1 MKSIFLPVLMPMLLL
16 LTSTETHGQNEAWG
30 LGLRIGNP
38 TGITAKRYLGA
49 SNAVEV
55 ALGTNYNSGGFEL
68 LGHYLFH
75 FPINNAPGLDWYYGF
90 GGQLQTYDRNE
101 GNRDDDF
108 EIGADGVIGLEYV
121 FADAPVSIFLD
132 GILFMEIIDDP
143 FDFDLD
149 AGIGVRYNF

>member
-1 MKSIFLPVLMPMLLL
+1 MLLL
-16 LTSTETHGQNEAWG
+16 LLLSKSEIYGQSGAWG

-38 TGITAKRYLGA
+38 TGITAKKYLGA
-49 SNAVEV
+49 SNALEV

-68 LGHYLFH
+68 LAHYLFH
-75 FPINNAPGLDWYYGF
+75 FPVSNAPGLDWYYGF
-90 GGQLQTYDRNE
+90 GGQVQTHDRKE

-108 EIGADGVIGLEYV
+108 EMGADGVIGLEYV
-121 FADAPVSIFLD
+121 FPNAPVSVFLD
-132 GILFMEIIDDP
+132 GILFLEIVDDP